1 MAVDINTE
9 EIRRV
14 AREVKEISGNAQRLS
29 TVNVRSMLSCV
40 EENLEGDMAKA
51 LEKVLGELSNDIS
64 VISRGLESI
73 QSALYKYADS
83 VEEADRKAQEA
94 IMGK

>member
-1 MAVDINTE
+1 MAVDINTD

-14 AREVKEISGNAQRLS
+14 AKEVKEISGNAKRLS
-29 TVNVRSMLSCV
+29 SVNLRNMQSSV
-40 EENLEGDMAKA
+40 EDNLEGDMAKA
-51 LEKVLGELSNDIS
+51 LKKVLSELSDDID

-73 QSALYKYADS
+73 QSALYKYAER

-94 IMGK
+94 IKGK